1 MLKPR
6 CIEVAHSKRRGQD
19 SLALR
24 RKTANPL
31 FRPTETKLPETL
43 TFTMPNLNRLAHIV
57 RADLTNTHN
66 QWLDSITRRH
76 KRSDASAQRLAGD
89 LTFPGKGKGQPE

>member
-6 CIEVAHSKRRGQD
+6 CIEVAHSRLWGQD

-31 FRPTETKLPETL
+31 FRPTETKLSETL
-43 TFTMPNLNRLAHIV
+43 TFTMPNLNRFAHAV
-57 RADLTNTHN
+57 RADLANTHN
-66 QWLDSITRRH
+66 QWLESTTRCD
-76 KRSDASAQRLAGD
+76 KRSDASAQRLAGG
-89 LTFPGKGKGQPE
+89 LTFPGKGKE